1 MSINKNTLWTVFAYA
16 CVLMSLAF
24 FSKLPF
30 IPNTMLANLTAVMY
44 ILGAII
50 LTAINVKTNKSNT
63 LSEKKDDYGL
73 IISLGL
79 IAIVG
84 SFFLQIIVVG
94 IEVFVFK
101 MPMESENTQNIAAI
115 IRNSPFFM
123 LAVMIGGPIMEEFVF
138 RFSIINFL
146 NQKLNIWVSAIISSF
161 LFAAIHN
168 DGHYLRYGSLGFL
181 FFLVYKKTGSLLTA
195 IIAHAGMNSFVVI
208 LQLVFIK

>member
-16 CVLMSLAF
+16 CVLMSPVF

-50 LTAINVKTNKSNT
+50 LTVINLKTNKSNT

-73 IISLGL
+73 IVSLGL

-84 SFFLQIIVVG
+84 SYFLQMIVVL

-101 MPMESENTQNIAAI
+101 MPIESENTQNIAAI

-168 DGHYLRYGSLGFL
+168 DGHYLRYGSRGFL

>member
-16 CVLMSLAF
+16 CVLMSPVF

-50 LTAINVKTNKSNT
+50 LTVINLKTNKSNT

-84 SFFLQIIVVG
+84 SFFLQMIVVL

-101 MPMESENTQNIAAI
+101 MPIESENTQNIAAI

-195 IIAHAGMNSFVVI
+195 IIAHVGMNSFVVI

>member
-16 CVLMSLAF
+16 CVLMSPVF

-44 ILGAII
+44 ILGAVI
-50 LTAINVKTNKSNT
+50 LTVINLKTNKSNT

-84 SFFLQIIVVG
+84 SFFLQMIVVG

>member
-16 CVLMSLAF
+16 CVLMSPAF

-50 LTAINVKTNKSNT
+50 LTVINLKTNKSNT
-63 LSEKKDDYGL
+63 LSKKKDDYGL
-73 IISLGL
+73 IVSLGL

-84 SFFLQIIVVG
+84 SYFLQMIVVL

-101 MPMESENTQNIAAI
+101 MPIESENTQNIAAI

>member
-16 CVLMSLAF
+16 CVLMSPVF
-24 FSKLPF
+24 FSTLPF

-50 LTAINVKTNKSNT
+50 LTVINLKTNKSNT

-73 IISLGL
+73 IVSLGL

-84 SFFLQIIVVG
+84 SYFLQMIVVL

-101 MPMESENTQNIAAI
+101 MPIESENTQNIAVI

-195 IIAHAGMNSFVVI
+195 IIAHVGMNSFVVI

>member
-16 CVLMSLAF
+16 CVLMSPVF

-84 SFFLQIIVVG
+84 SFFLQMIVVG

>member
-16 CVLMSLAF
+16 CVLMSPVF

-73 IISLGL
+73 IVSLGL

-84 SFFLQIIVVG
+84 SYFLQMIVVL

>member
-16 CVLMSLAF
+16 CVLMSPAF
-24 FSKLPF
+24 FSTLPF

-50 LTAINVKTNKSNT
+50 LTVINLKTNKSNT

-73 IISLGL
+73 IVSLGL

-84 SFFLQIIVVG
+84 SYFLQMIVVL

-101 MPMESENTQNIAAI
+101 MPIESENTQNIAAI

>member
-16 CVLMSLAF
+16 CVLMSPAF

-50 LTAINVKTNKSNT
+50 LTAINLKTNKSNT

-73 IISLGL
+73 IVSLGL

-84 SFFLQIIVVG
+84 SYFLQMIVVL

-101 MPMESENTQNIAAI
+101 MPIESENTQNIAAI

>member
-16 CVLMSLAF
+16 CVLMSPAF

-84 SFFLQIIVVG
+84 SFFLQMIVVG

>member
-16 CVLMSLAF
+16 CVLMSPAF

-73 IISLGL
+73 IVSLGL

-84 SFFLQIIVVG
+84 SYFLQMIVVL

-101 MPMESENTQNIAAI
+101 MPIESENTQNIAAI

>member
-16 CVLMSLAF
+16 CVLMSPVF

-50 LTAINVKTNKSNT
+50 LTVINLKTNKSNT

-73 IISLGL
+73 IVSLGL

-84 SFFLQIIVVG
+84 SYFLQMIVVL

-101 MPMESENTQNIAAI
+101 MPIESENTQNIAAI

-195 IIAHAGMNSFVVI
+195 IIAHVGMNSFVVI

>member
-16 CVLMSLAF
+16 CVLMSPVF

-50 LTAINVKTNKSNT
+50 LTVINVKTNKSNT

-73 IISLGL
+73 IVSLGL

-84 SFFLQIIVVG
+84 SYFLQMIVVL

-101 MPMESENTQNIAAI
+101 MPIESENTQNIAAI

>member
-16 CVLMSLAF
+16 CVLMSPVF

-50 LTAINVKTNKSNT
+50 LTVINLKTNKSNT

-73 IISLGL
+73 IVSLGL

-84 SFFLQIIVVG
+84 SYFLQMIVVL

-101 MPMESENTQNIAAI
+101 MPIESENTQNIAAI

>member
-16 CVLMSLAF
+16 CVLMSPAF
-24 FSKLPF
+24 FLGLPF

-50 LTAINVKTNKSNT
+50 LTVINLKTNKSNT

-73 IISLGL
+73 IVSLGL

-84 SFFLQIIVVG
+84 SFFLQMIVVL

-101 MPMESENTQNIAAI
+101 MPIESENTQNIAAI

>member
-16 CVLMSLAF
+16 CVLMSPAF
-24 FSKLPF
+24 FLGLPF

-84 SFFLQIIVVG
+84 SFFLQMIVVG

-101 MPMESENTQNIAAI
+101 IPMESENTQNIAAI
-115 IRNSPFFM
+115 IKNSPFFM

>member
-16 CVLMSLAF
+16 CVLMSPVF

-50 LTAINVKTNKSNT
+50 LTVINLKTNKSNT

-73 IISLGL
+73 IVSLGL

-84 SFFLQIIVVG
+84 SFFLQMIVVG

>member
-16 CVLMSLAF
+16 CVLMSPAF

-50 LTAINVKTNKSNT
+50 LTVINLKTNKSNT

-73 IISLGL
+73 IVSLGL

-84 SFFLQIIVVG
+84 SYFLQMIVVL

-101 MPMESENTQNIAAI
+101 MPIESENTQNIAAI

>member
-1 MSINKNTLWTVFAYA
+1 MSINKNTLWTIFTYS
-16 CVLMSLAF
+16 CVLVSPAF
-24 FSKLPF
+24 ISILPF
-30 IPNTMLANLTAVMY
+30 IPSTMLADVTAVMY

-50 LTAINVKTNKSNT
+50 LMAINLKTNKSNT
-63 LSEKKDDYGL
+63 LSEKKDDYVL

-79 IAIVG
+79 IAIIG
-84 SFFLQIIVVG
+84 SYFLQMVIVS
-94 IEVFVFK
+94 IEYFVFNI
-101 MPMESENTQNIAAI
+101 PIESENTQNIAAI

-146 NQKLNIWVSAIISSF
+146 NQKLNIWLSAIISSF

-181 FFLVYKKTGSLLTA
+181 FFLVYKKSGSLLTA
-195 IIAHAGMNSFVVI
+195 IIAHAGMNSIVVI
-208 LQLVFIK
+208 LQLLFIK

>member
-16 CVLMSLAF
+16 CVLMSPAF
-24 FSKLPF
+24 FLGLPF

-73 IISLGL
+73 IVSLGL

-84 SFFLQIIVVG
+84 SYFLQMIVVL

-101 MPMESENTQNIAAI
+101 MPIESENTQNIAAI

>member
-1 MSINKNTLWTVFAYA
+1 MSPV
-16 CVLMSLAF
+16 F

-50 LTAINVKTNKSNT
+50 LTVINVKTNKSNT

-73 IISLGL
+73 IVSLGL

-84 SFFLQIIVVG
+84 SYFLQMIVVL

-101 MPMESENTQNIAAI
+101 MPIESENTQNIAAI

>member
-16 CVLMSLAF
+16 CVLMSPVF

-50 LTAINVKTNKSNT
+50 LTVINLKTNKSNT

-73 IISLGL
+73 IVSLGL

-84 SFFLQIIVVG
+84 SYFLQMIVVL
-94 IEVFVFK
+94 IEIFVFK
-101 MPMESENTQNIAAI
+101 MPIESENTQNIAAI

>member
-1 MSINKNTLWTVFAYA
+1 MSINKNTLWTIFAYA
-16 CVLMSLAF
+16 CVLMSPAF

-50 LTAINVKTNKSNT
+50 LTVINLKTNKSNT

-73 IISLGL
+73 IVSLGL

-84 SFFLQIIVVG
+84 SYFLQMIVVL

-101 MPMESENTQNIAAI
+101 MPIESENTQNIAAI

>member
-16 CVLMSLAF
+16 CVLMSPVF

-50 LTAINVKTNKSNT
+50 LTVINLKTNKSNT

-84 SFFLQIIVVG
+84 SFFLQMIVVL

-101 MPMESENTQNIAAI
+101 MPIESENTQNIAAI

>member
-16 CVLMSLAF
+16 CVLMSPVF

-50 LTAINVKTNKSNT
+50 LTVINLKTNKSNT

-73 IISLGL
+73 IVSLGL

-84 SFFLQIIVVG
+84 SYFLQMIVVL

>member
-16 CVLMSLAF
+16 CVLMSPAF

-84 SFFLQIIVVG
+84 SFFLQMIVVG

-146 NQKLNIWVSAIISSF
+146 NQKLNILVSAIISSF

>member
-16 CVLMSLAF
+16 CVLMSPVF

-73 IISLGL
+73 IVSLGL

-84 SFFLQIIVVG
+84 SYFLQMIVVL

-101 MPMESENTQNIAAI
+101 MPIESENTQNIAAI

>member
-16 CVLMSLAF
+16 CVLMSPAF

-73 IISLGL
+73 IVSLGL

-84 SFFLQIIVVG
+84 SFFLQMIVVG

>member
-16 CVLMSLAF
+16 CVLMSPVF

-50 LTAINVKTNKSNT
+50 LTVINLKTNKSNT

-73 IISLGL
+73 IVSLGL

-84 SFFLQIIVVG
+84 SYFLQMIVVL

-101 MPMESENTQNIAAI
+101 MPIESENTQNIAAI

-138 RFSIINFL
+138 RFSVINFL

>member
-16 CVLMSLAF
+16 CVLMSPVF

-50 LTAINVKTNKSNT
+50 LTVINLKTNKSNT

-73 IISLGL
+73 IVSLGL

-84 SFFLQIIVVG
+84 SYFLQMIVVL

-101 MPMESENTQNIAAI
+101 MPIESENTQNIAAI
-115 IRNSPFFM
+115 IRNSPFFI

>member
-16 CVLMSLAF
+16 CVLMSPAF

-50 LTAINVKTNKSNT
+50 LTAINVKTNKSGT

-73 IISLGL
+73 IVSLGL

-84 SFFLQIIVVG
+84 SYFLQMIVVL

-101 MPMESENTQNIAAI
+101 MPIESENTQNIAAI

>member
-16 CVLMSLAF
+16 CVLMSPVF

-30 IPNTMLANLTAVMY
+30 IPNAMLANLTAVMY

-50 LTAINVKTNKSNT
+50 LTVINLKTNKSNT

-73 IISLGL
+73 IVSLGL

-84 SFFLQIIVVG
+84 SYFLQMIVVL

-101 MPMESENTQNIAAI
+101 MPIESENTQNIAAI

>member
-16 CVLMSLAF
+16 SVLMSPVF

-50 LTAINVKTNKSNT
+50 LTVINLKTNKSNT

-73 IISLGL
+73 IVSLGL

-84 SFFLQIIVVG
+84 SYFLQMIVVL

-101 MPMESENTQNIAAI
+101 MPIESENTQNIAAI

>member
-16 CVLMSLAF
+16 CVLMSPVF

-50 LTAINVKTNKSNT
+50 LTVINLKTNKSNT

-73 IISLGL
+73 IVSLGL

-84 SFFLQIIVVG
+84 SYFLQMIVVL

-101 MPMESENTQNIAAI
+101 MPIESENTQNIAAI
-115 IRNSPFFM
+115 IRNLPFFM